1 MPENTRALQ
10 SAPVPALAQGWYVG
24 LMSGTSLDGVDAVLA
39 RFSPREGAVMG
50 GRLEQI
56 EVAGHAHVPFE
67 GPLVAWLKQL
77 NAPGADELH
86 RAALAENAL
95 AQRYAQAVQALCA
108 QTGVAAADVVA
119 IGAHGQTVR
128 HQPSVRGEAGAIA
141 ALSSLCPHAHL
152 AEQAQAVGR
161 YTIQLNNPAW
171 LAEQTGIAV
180 VADFRRRDMAAGGQ
194 GAPLVPAFHR
204 ALFGQSGLG
213 VAVLNLGG
221 IANWSLIDSQGQ
233 TMGFDSGP
241 ANTLLD
247 AWCQVHTGQPFD
259 RHGQWAASGSVQQA
273 LLAQCMQEPYFH
285 APAPKSTGLDL
296 FNMSWLQAHL
306 ELQVPAQAFSPEDVQ
321 ATLVELTAVTVA
333 QTFVR
338 YQQGQRSV
346 GVCGGGAFNTY
357 LMERIA
363 QHLQLLL
370 GEPVA
375 VHSTLEWG
383 LGPEQV
389 EAAAF
394 AWLARQCM
402 LGLPGNVPA
411 ATHARGE
418 RVLGAI
424 YPA

>member
-1 MPENTRALQ
+1 MDEPTSQPRAT
-10 SAPVPALAQGWYVG
+10 ANPIKGWYIG

-39 RFSPREGAVMG
+39 QFRPSLG
-50 GRLEQI
+50 GHQGLECI
-56 EVAGHAHVPFE
+56 AVAGHVHLPL
-67 GPLVAWLKQL
+67 GDSLVALLRQL
-77 NAPGADELH
+77 NFPGTDELH
-86 RAALAENAL
+86 LAALAANAL
-95 AQRYAQAVQALCA
+95 AQCYAQAVEQLCA
-108 QTGVAAADVVA
+108 KTGIAAHSIVA

-128 HQPSVRGEAGAIA
+128 HQPVLRPEDHALLAGID
-141 ALSSLCPHAHL
+141 P
-152 AEQAQAVGR
+152 QQQQMGR

-204 ALFGQSGLG
+204 ALFGQPGQG

-221 IANWSLIDSQGQ
+221 IANWSLIDSAGL
-233 TMGFDSGP
+233 TLGFDSGP

-247 AWCQVHTGQPFD
+247 GWCQLHTGAPFD
-259 RHGQWAASGSVQQA
+259 EGGRWAATGQVQEA
-273 LLAQCMQEPYFH
+273 LLAHLLHEPYFSL
-285 APAPKSTGLDL
+285 AAPKSTGLDL
-296 FNMSWLQAHL
+296 FSAAWLDQRLQQAVLDHSGN
-306 ELQVPAQAFSPEDVQ
+306 AGTWAAEDVQ
-321 ATLVELTAVTVA
+321 ATLVELTAISVA
-333 QTFVR
+333 QSFAQ

-346 GVCGGGAFNTY
+346 GVCGGGAYNS
-357 LMERIA
+357 LLIQRIEH
-363 QHLQLLL
+363 HLQQVV
-370 GEPVA
+370 GERVD
-375 VHSTLEWG
+375 VVSTAQWG

-394 AWLARQCM
+394 AWLARQCV

-411 ATHARGE
+411 VTHARGA